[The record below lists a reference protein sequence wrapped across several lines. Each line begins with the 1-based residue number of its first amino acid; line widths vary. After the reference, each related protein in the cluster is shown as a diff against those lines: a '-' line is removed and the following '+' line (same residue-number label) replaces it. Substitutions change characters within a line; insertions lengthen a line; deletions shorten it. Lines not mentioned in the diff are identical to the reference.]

1 VDHDLVIMAYSCL
14 CRTIHILV
22 AGEFGQ

>member
-14 CRTIHILV
+14 CRTIHI
-22 AGEFGQ
+22 

>member
-1 VDHDLVIMAYSCL
+1 MAYSCL